1 MADKPKETKVER
13 MARYMQ
19 IIVTTKNASMKK
31 TYQGLLDRDLG
42 KKKSKEIKND
52 KKAKSRGTTS

>member
-13 MARYMQ
+13 MARYMK
-19 IIVTTKNASMKK
+19 IITTTKNASMKK

-42 KKKSKEIKND
+42 KKKSKEIED
-52 KKAKSRGTTS
+52 VKKTKSGRTTS